1 MKNYSEDIF
10 VEQLR
15 SIKFPDCSN
24 DTCVNDAYHDFVTQ
38 FLSVTNFAAPIKASE

>member
-15 SIKFPDCSN
+15 LIKFPDYSN

-38 FLSVTNFAAPIKASE
+38 FLSVTNFVAPIKSSE